1 MLLTCDF
8 IICFVMIILEIFL
21 RVWMVKFVAYLW
33 QLFIYLF
40 PGNVFPVNFESTV
53 KKIHG
58 FLCHILAH
66 IYQCHSQDLLLL
78 ALNSH
83 LNTVTYHFLLFNKQF
98 NLVSEK
104 DLDIFEDLF
113 ERLCRAATQ
122 RPSKLDWCCV
132 TDNEVEKTL
141 TSPCTDLVSNMT
153 LDEKSTESVTAD
165 NFMPFAVV
173 T

>member
-1 MLLTCDF
+1 MASSAT
-8 IICFVMIILEIFL
+8 
-21 RVWMVKFVAYLW
+21 
-33 QLFIYLF
+33 
-40 PGNVFPVNFESTV
+40 
-53 KKIHG
+53 
-58 FLCHILAH
+58 ILAH

-83 LNTVTYHFLLFNKQF
+83 LNTVSYHFLLFNKQF

-132 TDNEVEKTL
+132 TDNEKEKTL